1 MAEETP
7 KPKKKEF
14 DYKLLGHSDKLGI
27 LLSLMFELEEAL
39 FNHNINMLDEN
50 HSEYPSW
57 KETYDEILK
66 ELERLRYI
74 FENMGGNWENLQQT
88 NIDEYGEEV

>member
-14 DYKLLGHSDKLGI
+14 DYKLLGHSDKLGM
-27 LLSLMFELEEAL
+27 LLQMMYELEEAL

-50 HSEYPSW
+50 HSEYESW
-57 KETYDEILK
+57 FEAKTEIIS
-66 ELERLRYI
+66 EIDRLRFIY
-74 FENMGGNWENLQQT
+74 EGMGGSWENLQL

>member
-27 LLSLMFELEEAL
+27 LLSLMFELE
-39 FNHNINMLDEN
+39 
-50 HSEYPSW
+50 
-57 KETYDEILK
+57 
-66 ELERLRYI
+66 
-74 FENMGGNWENLQQT
+74 
-88 NIDEYGEEV
+88 

>member
-14 DYKLLGHSDKLGI
+14 DYKLLGHSDKLAM
-27 LLSLMFELEEAL
+27 LLQMMYELEEAL

-50 HSEYPSW
+50 HSEYGSW
-57 KETYDEILK
+57 LEAKNEIVS
-66 ELERLRYI
+66 EIDRLRYI
-74 FENMGGNWENLQQT
+74 YENMGGSWENLQL
-88 NIDEYGEEV
+88 NIDEYGEEA